1 MRKCLVEPRSGRARP
16 LGLGSSTRHLGMVLK
31 EGMIPLI
38 AEKLSSPTS
47 ID

>member
-16 LGLGSSTRHLGMVLK
+16 LGLGSTRHLGMVLK
-31 EGMIPLI
+31 EGMSPLI
-38 AEKLSSPTS
+38 AEQLSSPTS